1 MLHSSVDRTASILP
15 ALVSFGLLNH
25 KDVVASKATNS
36 RLVILSKYNSN
47 PFLLTFGE
55 FLQNEKDDY

>member
-1 MLHSSVDRTASILP
+1 MLHSSDARTASILP

-25 KDVVASKATNS
+25 KEVVASKATNS
-36 RLVILSKYNSN
+36 RLVILIKYNSN
-47 PFLLTFGE
+47 PFLLTLEE